1 MASIFM
7 VRDNLDNIPQYDL
20 PVGCNIHTLRPG
32 EEKLWEWVC
41 EGAFANDFGS
51 DFKFDFD
58 RMMRSS
64 ECFSPERVFL
74 GQQYAQVTTTASA
87 WHDPQVRRAYR
98 RTALGGHPSHCV
110 GRWLGASCNRGGAE
124 RHARHGLHPRDTHH
138 AGIPTARD

>member
-58 RMMRSS
+58 RMMRSA

-74 GQQYAQVTTTASA
+74 GQQYAQVTALPRHGTIPSSA
-87 WHDPQVRRAYR
+87 RIPAYCTGWPPIPLRRAM
-98 RTALGGHPSHCV
+98 AWGVL
-110 GRWLGASCNRGGAE
+110 
-124 RHARHGLHPRDTHH
+124 
-138 AGIPTARD
+138 